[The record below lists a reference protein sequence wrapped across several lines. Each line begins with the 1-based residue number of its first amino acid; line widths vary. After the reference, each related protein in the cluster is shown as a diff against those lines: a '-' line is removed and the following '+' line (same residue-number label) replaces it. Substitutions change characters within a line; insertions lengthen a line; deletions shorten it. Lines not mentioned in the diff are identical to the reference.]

1 MMAKFSKLGNYNVL
15 WEQSAAWVIKNLV
28 FVLFLGFLA
37 VIYIANYKYAKKSMH
52 KVRVLKDEVM
62 TLERMHNS
70 IESSIGAQSRY
81 SEVSK
86 KIKEKG
92 IGENGSKPV
101 IIKE

>member
-1 MMAKFSKLGNYNVL
+1 
-15 WEQSAAWVIKNLV
+15 
-28 FVLFLGFLA
+28 
-37 VIYIANYKYAKKSMH
+37 MH
-52 KVRVLKDEVM
+52 QVRVLKEEVM

>member
-1 MMAKFSKLGNYNVL
+1 MMAKFKKLGNYNVL

-37 VIYIANYKYAKKSMH
+37 IIYIANYKYAKRSMH
-52 KVRVLKDEVM
+52 EVRTLKEEVE
-62 TLERMHNS
+62 TLTRMRNS

-86 KIKEKG
+86 AIKAEGLGEKG
-92 IGENGSKPV
+92 TRPLKV
-101 IIKE
+101 RD